1 MAVKPQLINILSTYQ
16 NNKKDKNET
25 MWFTRRWMHKEIYR
39 DEAAYVDQGDG
50 TGCAGM
56 MDKERET

>member
-1 MAVKPQLINILSTYQ
+1 
-16 NNKKDKNET
+16 